1 MKKYLEKYRAFIFD
15 FDFTL
20 ADGSDWTVRCFQ
32 EILHRHG
39 YNNVSDSTVRSTI
52 GMVIEDAFKLMT
64 GVSDFE
70 TNHHRR
76 EEFAAICRPQMA
88 AHTHFYPEAI
98 RFIKDLKKHGRKVG
112 ILSTKMSSVILQTVK
127 TAGMEKDFD
136 SVLGI
141 TDIQSPK
148 PNPSG
153 ITLSLRRLQVD
164 REECLYIG
172 DNTIDARTALNA
184 RLDFIGTLTGVCPRK
199 SLEEFPHIKLVTN
212 LAELI

>member
-1 MKKYLEKYRAFIFD
+1 MKQILDKYKAIVFD

-20 ADGSDWTVRCFQ
+20 ADGSDWTVHCFQ

-39 YNNVSDSTVRSTI
+39 YTNVSDDTVRSTI

-64 GVSDFE
+64 GVADFE

-88 AHTHFYPEAI
+88 AHTKLFPEAVS
-98 RFIKDLKKHGRKVG
+98 FVKDLKRNGKNTG
-112 ILSTKMSSVILQTVK
+112 ILSTKMSSVILQTLDA
-127 TAGMEKDFD
+127 TGMSPYFD

-148 PNPSG
+148 PDPSG
-153 ITLSLRRLQVD
+153 ITLSLRRLQTLP
-164 REECLYIG
+164 EECLYIG
-172 DNTIDARTALNA
+172 DNTIDARTAQNA
-184 RLDFIGTLTGVCPRK
+184 GVDFIGVLTGVCPK
-199 SLEEFPHIKLVTN
+199 EELEKYPGLLLVRN
-212 LAELI
+212 LSELL